1 MNIYQP
7 LKMNNESFSSRV
19 LKTVEAQSEKKQAS
33 VDKINETL
41 RTEAAQGRLGSIA
54 NDILDGAL
62 EEASKQSLIGV
73 NQYDVMNKAM
83 PKFYA
88 AKSAVTDLN
97 NSYNAELE
105 AAKADSRIRVDANY
119 LAYLNDKYYTG
130 EEGAEID
137 LEGITGHAANVTNEG
152 FSLTD
157 NRSLLNFDVIGKD
170 LVDSIGQMKYTIR
183 NNEGNGQFSTTTID
197 GKQEVTVDGARALMQ
212 NEANAA
218 LVMDIAGVDSLADLP
233 PEKAAFIINSYVKN
247 RSASSNVTGDVKM
260 NPYDKSKQD
269 YREALGIQS
278 AGINLK
284 DKVDQRI
291 KDYEN
296 KIDAHMEAT
305 GSTFNEAIDYLK
317 QQTTI
322 NEKGEKVYLYDRK
335 ELGRAGTT
343 LRKEK
348 ATPVKESDAVKKGK
362 VIENLLNTTEG
373 LNTKAGLSSTLAGLK
388 LGTGGISLGKK
399 DKKVTSSKVVR
410 SIDGTNLAEGQV
422 YIELDLS
429 VNNNITETLA
439 IPIQE
444 GGKID
449 DNIVALIKKKAVL
462 LASNSSYAGSES
474 SQATTQATPEATTM
488 EDATYEQAVEAAR
501 KAKEKEKANQ

>member
-119 LAYLNDKYYTG
+119 LSYLNNKYYTG
-130 EEGAEID
+130 EEGAEVD

-152 FSLTD
+152 FSLAD
-157 NRSLLNFDVIGKD
+157 NRNLLNFDVIGKD

-183 NNEGNGQFSTTTID
+183 NDEGGGQYSVTTVD
-197 GKQEVTVDGARALMQ
+197 GKQEVTAEGAKVLMQ
-212 NEANAA
+212 NDANAA
-218 LVMDIAGVDSLADLP
+218 LVLEVTGAESLADVD
-233 PEKAAFIINSYVKN
+233 PEVAARVINSYVAN
-247 RSASSNVTGDVKM
+247 RSASANVTGDVKM
-260 NPYDKSKQD
+260 APMAKSQQD
-269 YREALGIQS
+269 YREALNIQS
-278 AGINLK
+278 ANIKLQDNVKQNIAFYQNLV
-284 DKVDQRI
+284 DKR
-291 KDYEN
+291 
-296 KIDAHMEAT
+296 MEAT
-305 GSTFNEAIDYLK
+305 GETYNEAIDYLREQK
-317 QQTTI
+317 RL
-322 NEKGEKVYLYDRK
+322 NKKGEEVYVYDRE
-335 ELGRAGTT
+335 ELGRAGDF

-348 ATPVKESDAVKKGK
+348 ATPVKESEGVKKGK
-362 VIENLLNTTEG
+362 VIENLLNNTEG
-373 LNTKAGLSSTLAGLK
+373 LNTKEGLSRTLAGLK
-388 LGTGGISLGKK
+388 LGTGGISLGNK
-399 DKKVTSSKVVR
+399 DRKVGQSTAVR
-410 SIDGTNLAEGQV
+410 SIDGTDLVAGTV

-439 IPIQE
+439 IPVDE
-444 GGKID
+444 KGKID
-449 DNIVALIKKKAVL
+449 DRIVALIKQKAVL
-462 LASNSSYAGSES
+462 LASNSSYAGSG
-474 SQATTQATPEATTM
+474 ATTQATTM
-488 EDATYEQAVEAAR
+488 EGGWDSAQTEAS
-501 KAKEKEKANQ
+501 EN

>member
-119 LAYLNDKYYTG
+119 LSYLNNKYYTG
-130 EEGAEID
+130 EEGAEVD

-170 LVDSIGQMKYTIR
+170 LVDSIGQMKYTQR
-183 NNEGNGQFSTTTID
+183 NDEGSGQFSTTTIE
-197 GKQEVTVDGARALMQ
+197 GKQEITAEGARTLMQ

-218 LVMDIAGVDSLADLP
+218 LVMEIAGVDSLADLP

-247 RSASSNVTGDVKM
+247 RSASTNVTGDIKM
-260 NPYDKSKQD
+260 APVAKSQMD
-269 YREALGIQS
+269 YREALGVQA
-278 AGINLK
+278 AGIKLK
-284 DKVDQRI
+284 DKTDQRI

-296 KIDAHMEAT
+296 LIDARMEAT
-305 GSTFNEAIDYLK
+305 GETFNEAIDYLK
-317 QQTTI
+317 KQTTT
-322 NEKGEKVYLYDRK
+322 NEKGEEVYVYDRK

-348 ATPVKESDAVKKGK
+348 AAPVKESDQIMKGK
-362 VIENLLNTTEG
+362 VIEDLLNTTEG
-373 LNTKAGLSSTLAGLK
+373 LNTKEGLTRTLAGLK
-388 LGTGGISLGKK
+388 LNTGAISLGKK
-399 DKKVTSSKVVR
+399 DKKVKSGKAVR
-410 SIDGTNLAEGQV
+410 SIDGTDLAEGQV
-422 YIELDLS
+422 YIDLELS
-429 VNNNITETLA
+429 VNNNTTETLA
-439 IPIQE
+439 IPIDE
-444 GGKID
+444 EGKIND
-449 DNIVALIKKKAVL
+449 KIVEIIKQKAVL
-462 LASNSSYAGSES
+462 LASNSSYAGSKS
-474 SQATTQATPEATTM
+474 SQATTQATTQAPTM
-488 EDATYEQAVEAAR
+488 ENATFEQAAEAAR
-501 KAKEKEKANQ
+501 RAKEKENANQ

>member
-119 LAYLNDKYYTG
+119 LSYLNNKYYTG
-130 EEGAEID
+130 EEGAEVD

-157 NRSLLNFDVIGKD
+157 NRNLLNFDVIGKD
-170 LVDSIGQMKYTIR
+170 LVDSIGQMKYTQR
-183 NNEGNGQFSTTTID
+183 NDEGNGQFSITTID
-197 GKQEVTVDGARALMQ
+197 GKQEVSVVGARELMQ

-233 PEKAAFIINSYVKN
+233 PEQAAFIINSYVKN
-247 RSASSNVTGDVKM
+247 RSASTNVTGDVKM
-260 NPYDKSKQD
+260 TPYDRSKQD
-269 YREALGIQS
+269 YREALNIQS
-278 AGINLK
+278 ANIKQQDDVKQKIAFYQNLV
-284 DKVDQRI
+284 DKR
-291 KDYEN
+291 
-296 KIDAHMEAT
+296 MEAT
-305 GSTFNEAIDYLK
+305 GETYNEAIDYLREQK
-317 QQTTI
+317 RL
-322 NEKGEKVYLYDRK
+322 NKKGEEVYVYDRE
-335 ELGRAGTT
+335 ELGRAGDY

-348 ATPVKESDAVKKGK
+348 ATPVKESEGVKKGK
-362 VIENLLNTTEG
+362 VIEDLLNNTEG
-373 LNTKAGLSSTLAGLK
+373 LNTKEGLSRTLAGLK
-388 LGTGGISLGKK
+388 LGTGGISLDKK
-399 DKKVTSSKVVR
+399 DKEVKKGKTVR
-410 SIDGTNLAEGQV
+410 SIDGTDLTVGQS

-439 IPIQE
+439 IPIDE
-444 GGKID
+444 KGKIND
-449 DNIVALIKKKAVL
+449 RIVALIKQKAVL
-462 LASNSSYAGSES
+462 LASNSSYAGSGATT
-474 SQATTQATPEATTM
+474 QATTQAPTM
-488 EDATYEQAVEAAR
+488 EGGWDSAQAGASE
-501 KAKEKEKANQ
+501 EN